1 MGFHPG
7 HPVAGPMME
16 WWIVY
21 LLMGLFVGFFA
32 GLLGIGGGLI
42 LVTLMVYLFTVQGFP
57 EDRILH
63 IALGTSIASIVFT
76 SISSLL
82 AHHKHGAVRWD
93 IVRAS
98 IPGLIVGTLL
108 GTLVA
113 DQLKSKYLAIFFV
126 IFVYYSAVQ
135 MFLNAK
141 PKPSRQLPGAL
152 GLNLA
157 AVVVGILSAL
167 VGVGGGVMTIPLM
180 SLCNVPMRNAIG
192 TSAALG
198 LPIAIAGTVGFSAT
212 GLDKDHLPPFSF
224 GYVYL
229 PALIG
234 IVFGTLVTV
243 PWGAKMAHS
252 MPVPRLKKIFAV
264 ILFILATRMLWTLF

>member
-1 MGFHPG
+1 
-7 HPVAGPMME
+7 ME
-16 WWIVY
+16 WWIIY

-57 EDRILH
+57 ADRLLH
-63 IALGTSIASIVFT
+63 LALGTSITSIVFT
-76 SISSLL
+76 SISSLR

-93 IVRAS
+93 ILRAAV
-98 IPGLIVGTLL
+98 PGLIVGTLL
-108 GTLVA
+108 GTVVA
-113 DQLKSKYLAIFFV
+113 DQLQSKYLAIFFV
-126 IFVYYSAVQ
+126 IFVYCSAVQ
-135 MFLNAK
+135 MFADVK
-141 PKPSRQLPGAL
+141 PKPTRQLPGKA
-152 GLNLA
+152 GVSVV
-157 AVVVGILSAL
+157 AVIVGIVSSL

-180 SLCNVPMRNAIG
+180 SLCNVPMRQAIG

-198 LPIAIAGTVGFSAT
+198 LPIAVAGTVGFIVT
-212 GLDKDHLPPFSF
+212 GLGKDHLPALSL

-234 IVFGTLVTV
+234 IVIGTFVTV

-252 MPVPRLKKIFAV
+252 MPVTTLKKIFAV
-264 ILFILATRMLWTLF
+264 ILFILATRMLWSLS

>member
-1 MGFHPG
+1 MD
-7 HPVAGPMME
+7 

-42 LVTLMVYLFTVQGFP
+42 LVTLMVYMFTVQEFP
-57 EDRILH
+57 ADRLLH
-63 IALGTSIASIVFT
+63 LALGTSIASIVFT
-76 SISSLL
+76 SISSLR

-93 IVRAS
+93 ILRIAV
-98 IPGLIVGTLL
+98 PGLIAGTLF
-108 GTLVA
+108 GTFVA
-113 DQLKSKYLAIFFV
+113 DQMKSKYLAIFFV

-135 MFLNAK
+135 MFANVK
-141 PKPSRQLPGAL
+141 PKPTRQLPGKI
-152 GLNLA
+152 GMT
-157 AVVVGILSAL
+157 VVAIIVGIVSSL

-180 SLCNVPMRNAIG
+180 SLCNVPMRQTIG

-198 LPIAIAGTVGFSAT
+198 LPIAIAGTVGFIVT
-212 GLDKDHLPPFSF
+212 GLGKDHLPPLTV

-234 IVFGTLVTV
+234 IVIGTFVTV
-243 PWGAKMAHS
+243 PWGAKAAHTL
-252 MPVPRLKKIFAV
+252 PVTTLKKIFAV
-264 ILFILATRMLWTLF
+264 ILFILATKMLWSLF

>member
-1 MGFHPG
+1 
-7 HPVAGPMME
+7 ME

-57 EDRILH
+57 EERILH
-63 IALGTSIASIVFT
+63 IALGTSITSIVFT

-93 IVRAS
+93 IVRVAVF
-98 IPGLIVGTLL
+98 GLIVGTLL

-113 DQLKSKYLAIFFV
+113 DQLKTKYLAIFFV
-126 IFVYYSAVQ
+126 IFVYYSAMQ
-135 MFLNAK
+135 MFVNAK
-141 PKPSRQLPGAL
+141 PKPSRQLPGRL

-157 AVVVGILSAL
+157 SVLIGVLSAL
-167 VGVGGGVMTIPLM
+167 VGVGGGIMTIPLM
-180 SLCNVPMRNAIG
+180 SMCNVPMRNAIG

-198 LPIAIAGTVGFSAT
+198 LPIAIAGTIGFIAT
-212 GLDKDHLPPFSF
+212 GLGKDHLPPFSV

-234 IVFGTLVTV
+234 IVIGTLVTV
-243 PWGAKMAHS
+243 PWGAKMAHTL
-252 MPVPRLKKIFAV
+252 PVPRLKKIFAV

>member
-1 MGFHPG
+1 
-7 HPVAGPMME
+7 ME

-63 IALGTSIASIVFT
+63 IALGTSITSIVFT

-93 IVRAS
+93 IVRVAVF
-98 IPGLIVGTLL
+98 GLIVGTLL

-113 DQLKSKYLAIFFV
+113 DQLKTKYLAIFFV
-126 IFVYYSAVQ
+126 IFVYYSAMQ
-135 MFLNAK
+135 MFVNAK
-141 PKPSRQLPGAL
+141 PKPSRQLPGRL

-157 AVVVGILSAL
+157 SVLIGVLSAL
-167 VGVGGGVMTIPLM
+167 VGVGGGIMTIPLM
-180 SLCNVPMRNAIG
+180 SMCNVPMRNAIG

-198 LPIAIAGTVGFSAT
+198 LPIAIAGTIGFIAT
-212 GLDKDHLPPFSF
+212 GLGKDHLPPFSV

-234 IVFGTLVTV
+234 IVIGTLVTV
-243 PWGAKMAHS
+243 PWGAKMAHTL
-252 MPVPRLKKIFAV
+252 PVPRLKKIFAV

>member
-1 MGFHPG
+1 
-7 HPVAGPMME
+7 ME
-16 WWIVY
+16 WWIIY

-42 LVTLMVYLFTVQGFP
+42 LVTLMVYLFTLQGFP
-57 EDRILH
+57 ADRLLH
-63 IALGTSIASIVFT
+63 LALGTSITSIVFT
-76 SISSLL
+76 SISSLR

-93 IVRAS
+93 ILRTAV
-98 IPGLIVGTLL
+98 PGLVIGTLL
-108 GTLVA
+108 GTVVA

-135 MFLNAK
+135 MFANVK
-141 PKPSRQLPGAL
+141 PKPTRQLPGKF
-152 GLNLA
+152 GMTVV
-157 AVVVGILSAL
+157 AVIVGIVSSL

-180 SLCNVPMRNAIG
+180 SLCNVPMRQAIG

-198 LPIAIAGTVGFSAT
+198 LPIAIAGAVGFIAT
-212 GLDKDHLPPFSF
+212 GLGKDHLPALSL

-229 PALIG
+229 PALVG
-234 IVFGTLVTV
+234 IVIGTSGTV

-252 MPVPRLKKIFAV
+252 MPVTRLKKIFAL
-264 ILFILATRMLWTLF
+264 ILFILATRMLWSLF

>member
-1 MGFHPG
+1 
-7 HPVAGPMME
+7 ME

-42 LVTLMVYLFTVQGFP
+42 LVTLMVWLFTLQGFP

-63 IALGTSIASIVFT
+63 MALGTSIASIVFT
-76 SISSLL
+76 SISSLR

-93 IVRAS
+93 IVRSA
-98 IPGLIVGTLL
+98 IPGLIIGTLL

-135 MFLNAK
+135 MFVNAK
-141 PKPSRQLPGAL
+141 PKPSRQLPGKL

-157 AVVVGILSAL
+157 SVIVGIVSAL

-198 LPIAIAGTVGFSAT
+198 LPIAIAGTVGFIIT
-212 GLDKDHLPPFSF
+212 GLGKDHLPAFSV
-224 GYVYL
+224 GYLYL

-234 IVFGTLVTV
+234 IVIGTLVTV
-243 PWGAKMAHS
+243 PWGAKMAHTL
-252 MPVPRLKKIFAV
+252 PVSQLKKIFAV

>member
-1 MGFHPG
+1 
-7 HPVAGPMME
+7 ME

-42 LVTLMVYLFTVQGFP
+42 LVTLMVYLFTLQGFP
-57 EDRILH
+57 VDRILH
-63 IALGTSIASIVFT
+63 MALGTSITSIVFT
-76 SISSLL
+76 SISSLR

-93 IVRAS
+93 IVRMAV
-98 IPGLIVGTLL
+98 PGLIAGTLL

-126 IFVYYSAVQ
+126 VFVYYSAVQ
-135 MFLNAK
+135 MFVNAK
-141 PKPSRQLPGAL
+141 PKPSRQLPGRTGMTVASTMI
-152 GLNLA
+152 G
-157 AVVVGILSAL
+157 VLSAL

-180 SLCNVPMRNAIG
+180 SMCNVPMRNAIG

-198 LPIAIAGTVGFSAT
+198 LPIAIAGTVGYIVT
-212 GLDKDHLPPFSF
+212 GLGKDHLPPFSV

-234 IVFGTLVTV
+234 IVVGTLVTV
-243 PWGAKMAHS
+243 PWGARMAHT
-252 MPVPRLKKIFAV
+252 MPVSRLKKIFAV
-264 ILFILATRMLWTLF
+264 ILFILASRMLWTLF